1 MATLDELL
9 RAIDASIKSTDYT
22 LGVSEKVIPHGT
34 RVNVVRSQLELAREI
49 LVKARGYAAA
59 KSSGTFDATEL
70 KKALPVRTPEEAQ
83 IKEADQKLAER
94 LQTPDGQAAMKEAA
108 ERSRKRAEEIERA
121 TRADPAALRRR
132 YTPTR

>member
-22 LGVSEKVIPHGT
+22 LGVSEKVIPPGT

-59 KSSGTFDATEL
+59 KSSGTFSATEL
-70 KKALPVRTPEEAQ
+70 QGLMPA
-83 IKEADQKLAER
+83 KEPPK
-94 LQTPDGQAAMKEAA
+94 
-108 ERSRKRAEEIERA
+108 
-121 TRADPAALRRR
+121 
-132 YTPTR
+132 